1 MAKID
6 KKFEYLC
13 LGSGSNL
20 WDFRDKEA
28 STKDSVLYMLD
39 RSNIMFK
46 YHGLPETVP
55 AEELEHI
62 LQTGGFTIWGK
73 STAICMPFMGDWAG
87 KVTCITVLLLQPFL
101 SPI

>member
-39 RSNIMFK
+39 RSSIMFK
-46 YHGLPETVP
+46 YHVCPKLFPLKNWNTFCKPGDLPSG
-55 AEELEHI
+55 A
-62 LQTGGFTIWGK
+62 K
-73 STAICMPFMGDWAG
+73 STAICMPFMVDWAG